1 MVVRLLL
8 HTVTGTG
15 DLSTRCLYDRR
26 VTVQYRPT
34 MGIVNVRISGEAEQA
49 LAELTADGT
58 STSEAVRRAL
68 LDAVFLRR
76 RQQMRAEA
84 AQAMADPA
92 DRAAVEEA
100 MQEWADVDPG

>member
-1 MVVRLLL
+1 MVEPL
-8 HTVTGTG
+8 HT
-15 DLSTRCLYDRR
+15 STVPGPPAHRRLYDKCM
-26 VTVQYRPT
+26 TTEYRPS

-100 MQEWADVDPG
+100 MQEGAEVDPG